1 MVKAKKL
8 ITPYSLQ
15 TQKRGN
21 NKISILKMF
30 WKSAGHGF
38 KHLTHIEPMFSG
50 GIEVEHWLK
59 MG

>member
-8 ITPYSLQ
+8 MTTYSLQ

-38 KHLTHIEPMFSG
+38 THLTHI
-50 GIEVEHWLK
+50 
-59 MG
+59 